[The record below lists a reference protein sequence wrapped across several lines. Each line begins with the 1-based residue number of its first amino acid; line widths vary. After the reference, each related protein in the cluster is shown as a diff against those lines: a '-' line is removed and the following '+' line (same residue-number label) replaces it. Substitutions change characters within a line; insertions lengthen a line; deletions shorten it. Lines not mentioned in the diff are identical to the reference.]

1 MYERINYLIVGIF
14 VLLFTALAFY
24 AALWIAKEDKRES
37 NYNHYIIYFSES
49 VDGLNK
55 DSAVKI
61 NGVNVG
67 RVKELKIDPN
77 ELSRVRVDISI
88 AKSIKITK
96 DMYAMLQ
103 GQGLTGL
110 RYINILGGKS
120 KEYIEPNSENSIIPA
135 KKSVISKLSDSAA
148 NLTQKVNR
156 LLSEENLNN
165 LTKIL
170 ENGKQ
175 LTKKAIVLE
184 GKLQSL
190 IGESNRSQSYS
201 ISDLLVSLQDIN
213 KTLTAYREL
222 AESGKSTLSSID
234 KRIPKLFKSIES
246 SAKSLEHTSHIIST
260 TIKRGDYNLK
270 RILTPAVKELRVLS
284 SDYRELGDELK
295 AVIQD
300 PSGALLNG
308 KSIQKGPGE

>member
-88 AKSIKITK
+88 DKSIKITK

-120 KEYIEPNSENSIIPA
+120 KEYIEPNSENSVIPA
-135 KKSVISKLSDSAA
+135 KRSIISKFSESATDITKKITKLLSDR
-148 NLTQKVNR
+148 NLQNFN
-156 LLSEENLNN
+156 E
-165 LTKIL
+165 IL
-170 ENGKQ
+170 ENGKEI
-175 LTKKAIVLE
+175 TKKAIALE
-184 GKLQSL
+184 DSLQRIL
-190 IGESNRSQSYS
+190 GEGNRSNNYS
-201 ISDLLVSLQDIN
+201 LHDLLVSLQDIN
-213 KTLTAYREL
+213 RTLAAYRAL
-222 AESGKSTLSSID
+222 AQRGEKTINRID
-234 KRIPKLFKSIES
+234 KQIPKLFNNIEK
-246 SAKSLEHTSHIIST
+246 SAKSLERTSNLISK

-270 RILTPAVKELRVLS
+270 RILTPAVTELRVLS
-284 SDYRELGDELK
+284 SDFRELGDELK

>member
-88 AKSIKITK
+88 DKSIKITK

-234 KRIPKLFKSIES
+234 KRIPKLFKNIERG
-246 SAKSLEHTSHIIST
+246 AKSLEHTSHIIST